1 MPLSSVA
8 YFCTTQLLFITISH
22 TLASNSRKGLKPS
35 NNPAIPGGRPNPVTT
50 LISPLAF
57 RKHGCDN
64 MPLKETIERLDDLMS
79 GGCNVHRGTER
90 TQASVCRCPL
100 PFGSKQLCQH
110 HGCSGRRGGDS
121 LTRCADVGIRHVFAQ
136 IAFPAGF

>member
-1 MPLSSVA
+1 MATTPACRAALYSAARSSAVGS
-8 YFCTTQLLFITISH
+8 LFLTFSH
-22 TLASNSRKGLKPS
+22 TAAM
-35 NNPAIPGGRPNPVTT
+35 PAIPGGRPNPVTT

-64 MPLKETIERLDDLMS
+64 KPLQETIERLDDLMS

-121 LTRCADVGIRHVFAQ
+121 LNRCADVGIRHVFAQ

>member
-1 MPLSSVA
+1 MPIRSIASPCRPGSQNGNAMAPRVCMINRVVA
-8 YFCTTQLLFITISH
+8 DR
-22 TLASNSRKGLKPS
+22 A
-35 NNPAIPGGRPNPVTT
+35 AIPGGRPNPVTT

-110 HGCSGRRGGDS
+110 HGC
-121 LTRCADVGIRHVFAQ
+121 
-136 IAFPAGF
+136 

>member
-1 MPLSSVA
+1 MKHPNVWWRNNRER
-8 YFCTTQLLFITISH
+8 T
-22 TLASNSRKGLKPS
+22 NSRNKGVDVS
-35 NNPAIPGGRPNPVTT
+35 AIPGGRPNPVTT

-64 MPLKETIERLDDLMS
+64 MPLKETMERLDDLMS

-121 LTRCADVGIRHVFAQ
+121 LNRCADVSIRHVFAQ